1 MADLYSGVVY
11 GGEGATYTFG
21 ANTKTVT
28 ENAYNMGTPALTKI
42 LISPCSTSDTSDT
55 PLDLG
60 SDANRAITLAALN
73 NVGVEVYGFG
83 EVDSSSPYDLVVIA
97 NSNTLTTVAKIETS
111 LIASHTSAVMGTDTT
126 VVLYPDFTGDV
137 IAT

>member
-1 MADLYSGVVY
+1 MADLYSQVVR
-11 GGEGATYTFG
+11 GDSSTDYTFG
-21 ANTKTVT
+21 ANTKNVT

-42 LISPCSTSDTSDT
+42 LISPKLSNTAV
-55 PLDLG
+55 DLG
-60 SDANRAITLAALN
+60 SAANRAITLAGLN

-83 EVDSSSPYDLVVIA
+83 EVDSSSPHDLIVFA
-97 NSNTLTTVAKIETS
+97 NNNTLTTVAKIETA
-111 LIASHTSAVMGTDTT
+111 LIAAHTDSVIDSTTT